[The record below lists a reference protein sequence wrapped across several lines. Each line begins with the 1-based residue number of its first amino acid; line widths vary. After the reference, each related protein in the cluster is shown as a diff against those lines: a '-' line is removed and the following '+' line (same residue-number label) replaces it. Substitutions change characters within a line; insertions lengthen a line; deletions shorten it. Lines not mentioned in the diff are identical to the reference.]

1 MSRRVVH
8 EDEVEPVQTVRGSRF
23 ASTRRQLGRAAG
35 GVQLGCSL
43 MEVPPGRRAWPAH
56 FHSTNEEALY
66 ILSGEGTLR
75 LGNDAVAVRA
85 GSYVALPVSTSA
97 HQLINTGAEPLRYL
111 CLSTMHAA
119 DICVYPDSGKIGV
132 FAGAAPGGDPA
143 QRTLSL
149 FLDGQATRP
158 YWDGEDDEAP

>member
-1 MSRRVVH
+1 MSRRVVFE
-8 EDEVEPVQTVRGSRF
+8 EDVPKVETARGERF

-43 MEVPPGRRAWPAH
+43 MEVPPGKRAWPAH

-66 ILSGEGTLR
+66 ILSGSGTLR
-75 LGNDAVAVRA
+75 IGKDAVPLRA
-85 GSYVALPVSTSA
+85 GAYVALPVSTEA
-97 HQLINTGAEPLRYL
+97 HQLINTGAEVLRYL

-132 FAGAAPGGDPA
+132 FAGMAPGGDPA

-149 FLDGQATRP
+149 FLDGQATRA
-158 YWDGEDDEAP
+158 YWDGEDEGP